1 MIYIMLVIT
10 FAILFMLKTENDY
23 DPKYKDRMT
32 DYIITRYI
40 YKDAYKT
47 WYGFSFL

>member
-10 FAILFMLKTENDY
+10 FAILFILKTENDY

-40 YKDAYKT
+40 YIWIIIAIFAYK
-47 WYGFSFL
+47 